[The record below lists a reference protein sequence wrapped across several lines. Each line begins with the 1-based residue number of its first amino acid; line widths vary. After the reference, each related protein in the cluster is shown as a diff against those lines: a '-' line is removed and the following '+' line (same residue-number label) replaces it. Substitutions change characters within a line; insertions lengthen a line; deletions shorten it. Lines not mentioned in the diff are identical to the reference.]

1 MWFSTEGEQRLKDSY
16 PTDDTQ
22 ACTEKDLEHFHMF
35 LTQSKVSSLCNGK
48 EIRDKKTC
56 PLLADQ
62 S

>member
-16 PTDDTQ
+16 PIDDTQ

-35 LTQSKVSSLCNGK
+35 LTQSKVSPNGK
-48 EIRDKKTC
+48 EIKDKKTC